1 MVAMAVSALAV
12 SPAVTVTEA
21 IVPPTFAVTSCASA
35 SFVSFS
41 MFAFASSIAFF
52 AAFVHLKELV
62 LQRGLRTLDRVGSG
76 SGRGKVV
83 DLFLLVVHI
92 LLRTFHI
99 KFISFDF
106 RLLYF
111 VLLL

>member
-1 MVAMAVSALAV
+1 MEIFTVKPRSVWLMVAMAVSALAV

-52 AAFVHLKELV
+52 AACMSSAAVSPL
-62 LQRGLRTLDRVGSG
+62 
-76 SGRGKVV
+76 
-83 DLFLLVVHI
+83 
-92 LLRTFHI
+92 
-99 KFISFDF
+99 FISKSLSSSAVFAVFTVSAAEEADS
-106 RLLYF
+106 RSEITSA
-111 VLLL
+111 